1 MSRRLQIETSPKALS
16 VSGLVVCNE
25 DGNKS
30 TTRTKRIRPKRT
42 HVRAFT
48 LVEMTIVVFI
58 LGIIASTLISR
69 LMVQQEGNKMRNS
82 IQKIESAAYKAEQLA
97 VTSGQVRTLGYDE
110 STQSLTISQ
119 DADSSDL
126 VSNQPNNTLRQSSSN
141 SSGQDSDISESLGA
155 GWTVNEVR
163 NSSSE
168 TESTL
173 SIKFYPDGTAE
184 PKSVQFQ
191 LGDLTV
197 VLKVTAD
204 GRISVKRGVIEE
216 DNQQEWEAGQL
227 EQRSAG

>member
-16 VSGLVVCNE
+16 VSGLVVCND

-30 TTRTKRIRPKRT
+30 ITRTMRT
-42 HVRAFT
+42 RVRAFT

-69 LMVQQEGNKMRNS
+69 LMVQQDGNKMRNS
-82 IQKIESAAYKAEQLA
+82 IQKIESVAYKAEQLA
-97 VTSGQVRTLGYDE
+97 VTSGQMRTLGYDE
-110 STQSLTISQ
+110 STQSLTVSQ
-119 DADSSDL
+119 DADSNDL
-126 VSNQPNNTLRQSSSN
+126 GSNQPNNTLKQSSSN

-155 GWTVNEVR
+155 GWTVSEVR

-168 TESTL
+168 TESNL
-173 SIKFYPDGTAE
+173 AIKFYPDGTAE
-184 PKSVQFQ
+184 PKSAQFQ

>member
-16 VSGLVVCNE
+16 VSGLVVCND

-97 VTSGQVRTLGYDE
+97 VTSGQMRTLGYDE

-141 SSGQDSDISESLGA
+141 SNGQDSDISESLGA

-204 GRISVKRGVIEE
+204 GRISVTRGAIED

>member
-16 VSGLVVCNE
+16 VSGLVVCND

-30 TTRTKRIRPKRT
+30 TTRTKRIRTKRT
-42 HVRAFT
+42 RVRAFT

-69 LMVQQEGNKMRNS
+69 LMVQQDGNKMRNS
-82 IQKIESAAYKAEQLA
+82 IQKIESVAYKAEQLA
-97 VTSGQVRTLGYDE
+97 VTSGQMRTLGYDE

-119 DADSSDL
+119 DADSNDL
-126 VSNQPNNTLRQSSSN
+126 VSNQPNNTLKQSSSN

-155 GWTVNEVR
+155 GWTVSEVR

-173 SIKFYPDGTAE
+173 AIKFYPDGTAE
-184 PKSVQFQ
+184 PKSAQFQ

>member
-16 VSGLVVCNE
+16 VSGLVVCND

>member
-1 MSRRLQIETSPKALS
+1 MSRRLQIKTSPKALS
-16 VSGLVVCNE
+16 VTGLVVCND

-30 TTRTKRIRPKRT
+30 TTRTKRTR
-42 HVRAFT
+42 VRAFT

-69 LMVQQEGNKMRNS
+69 LMVQQDGNKMRNS
-82 IQKIESAAYKAEQLA
+82 IQKIESVAYKAEQLA
-97 VTSGQVRTLGYDE
+97 VTSGQMRTLGYDE
-110 STQSLTISQ
+110 STQSLTVSQ
-119 DADSSDL
+119 DADSNDL
-126 VSNQPNNTLRQSSSN
+126 VSNQPNNTLKQSSSN

-155 GWTVNEVR
+155 GWTVSEVR

-173 SIKFYPDGTAE
+173 AIKFYPDGTAE
-184 PKSVQFQ
+184 PKSAQFQ

>member
-1 MSRRLQIETSPKALS
+1 MSRRLQIETSLKALS
-16 VSGLVVCNE
+16 VSGLVVCND

-30 TTRTKRIRPKRT
+30 TTRTKRIRTKRT
-42 HVRAFT
+42 RVRAFT

-69 LMVQQEGNKMRNS
+69 LMVQQDGNKMRNS
-82 IQKIESAAYKAEQLA
+82 IQKIESVAYKAEQLA
-97 VTSGQVRTLGYDE
+97 VTSGQMRTLGYDE

-119 DADSSDL
+119 DADSNDL
-126 VSNQPNNTLRQSSSN
+126 VSNQPNNTLKQSSSN

-155 GWTVNEVR
+155 GWTVSEVR

-173 SIKFYPDGTAE
+173 AIKFYPDGTAE
-184 PKSVQFQ
+184 PKSAQFQ

>member
-16 VSGLVVCNE
+16 VSGLVVCND

-30 TTRTKRIRPKRT
+30 TTRTKRIRTKRT
-42 HVRAFT
+42 RVRAFT

-97 VTSGQVRTLGYDE
+97 VTSGQMRTLGYDE

>member
-16 VSGLVVCNE
+16 VSGLVVCND

-30 TTRTKRIRPKRT
+30 TTRTKRIRTKRT
-42 HVRAFT
+42 RVRAFT

-69 LMVQQEGNKMRNS
+69 LMVQQDGNKMRNS
-82 IQKIESAAYKAEQLA
+82 IQKIESVAYKAEQLA
-97 VTSGQVRTLGYDE
+97 VTSGQMRTLGYDE

-119 DADSSDL
+119 DADSNDL
-126 VSNQPNNTLRQSSSN
+126 VSNQPNNTLKQSSSN

-155 GWTVNEVR
+155 GWTVSEVR

>member
-1 MSRRLQIETSPKALS
+1 
-16 VSGLVVCNE
+16 
-25 DGNKS
+25 
-30 TTRTKRIRPKRT
+30 
-42 HVRAFT
+42 
-48 LVEMTIVVFI
+48 
-58 LGIIASTLISR
+58 
-69 LMVQQEGNKMRNS
+69 
-82 IQKIESAAYKAEQLA
+82 
-97 VTSGQVRTLGYDE
+97 
-110 STQSLTISQ
+110 
-119 DADSSDL
+119 
-126 VSNQPNNTLRQSSSN
+126 
-141 SSGQDSDISESLGA
+141 
-155 GWTVNEVR
+155 VNEVR

>member
-16 VSGLVVCNE
+16 VSGLVVCND

-97 VTSGQVRTLGYDE
+97 VTSGQMRTLGYDE

-141 SSGQDSDISESLGA
+141 SIGQDSDISESLGA

-204 GRISVKRGVIEE
+204 GRITVKRGANED

>member
-1 MSRRLQIETSPKALS
+1 MR
-16 VSGLVVCNE
+16 
-25 DGNKS
+25 
-30 TTRTKRIRPKRT
+30 TR
-42 HVRAFT
+42 VRAFT

-69 LMVQQEGNKMRNS
+69 LMVQQDGNKMRNS
-82 IQKIESAAYKAEQLA
+82 IQKIESVAYKAEQLA
-97 VTSGQVRTLGYDE
+97 VTSGQMRTLGYDE
-110 STQSLTISQ
+110 STQSLTVSQ
-119 DADSSDL
+119 DADSNDL
-126 VSNQPNNTLRQSSSN
+126 GSNQPNNTLKQSSSN

-155 GWTVNEVR
+155 GWKVSEVR

-168 TESTL
+168 TESNL
-173 SIKFYPDGTAE
+173 AIKFYPDGTAE
-184 PKSVQFQ
+184 PKSAQFQ

>member
-16 VSGLVVCNE
+16 VSVLVVCND

-119 DADSSDL
+119 AADSSDL

-204 GRISVKRGVIEE
+204 GRISVTRGAIED